1 MHTAEDN
8 TRFTYTE
15 LRVCQ
20 AATLYVTKGDTT
32 FGEDSL
38 VVLTQARG
46 GSVFLANRNWISQE
60 RLS

>member
-8 TRFTYTE
+8 TQFTYSE

-20 AATLYVTKGDTT
+20 AATLHITKGGTT

-46 GSVFLANRNWISQE
+46 GSGFLANRN
-60 RLS
+60 

>member
-46 GSVFLANRNWISQE
+46 GSVFLANRN
-60 RLS
+60 